1 MFPAEYSHIHTD
13 QGIYSVLQDNGAPQ
27 YSYAKLD
34 GFPGSNDDTR
44 GQGQVHINP
53 LGQGSCGVNVPLTT
67 VECPSDSNL
76 PNCLDVAC
84 GELCDGDDEC
94 ETDNLL
100 NNCGC
105 GINGDPTNCWDVY
118 RKTCATN
125 APTNAPTNAITNAPT
140 KAPTKAPTSTP
151 SKTPTK
157 GPTKAPTTC
166 NDPVTNASCARSR
179 DCACKKKCKGLRN
192 DRKCRE
198 RNEDCI
204 TGETPWNSNWGCLDG
219 KECVADANAQW
230 GKCV

>member
-105 GINGDPTNCWDVY
+105 GINGNPNNCFDVY
-118 RKTCATN
+118 RKTCDASGQGSCGVNVPLTTEECPLDSN
-125 APTNAPTNAITNAPT
+125 LPNCLDVACGELCDGDDECETDNLLNNCGCEINGNPTNCFDVYRKTCDTT
-140 KAPTKAPTSTP
+140 VSTHVWQYP
-151 SKTPTK
+151 
-157 GPTKAPTTC
+157 
-166 NDPVTNASCARSR
+166 
-179 DCACKKKCKGLRN
+179 
-192 DRKCRE
+192 
-198 RNEDCI
+198 
-204 TGETPWNSNWGCLDG
+204 
-219 KECVADANAQW
+219 
-230 GKCV
+230 